1 MSAFYAIVIDAAA
14 RFGKTALKGGRNRMA
29 GERVGNSQPRRAN
42 GAALVV
48 GGSGALGSEICRRLA
63 PEYESVFFTFRSN
76 VKAAEALRAELEGTV
91 RVGCK
96 ALDVRDRAAVESAI
110 GDAVSGYGPLETVVF
125 ASGVSIEQP
134 FVSQI
139 TAEQWR
145 EVIESELLGFTNVVA
160 AALPIFRAQKRG
172 SFVNIGTFATRWYPP
187 GDALSAVPKAG
198 TEVLCRAVAR
208 EEGRNGIRANVV
220 APGIIEAGIGAK
232 LMEGTFTSEV
242 WEQQRKRVPLRQFGQ
257 PSDIAEAVAF
267 LASERARYVTGVTLI
282 VDGGMHL

>member
-1 MSAFYAIVIDAAA
+1 M
-14 RFGKTALKGGRNRMA
+14 T
-29 GERVGNSQPRRAN
+29 GEREGISQPRRTD

-63 PEYESVFFTFRSN
+63 LDYERIFFTFRSN
-76 VKAAEALRAELEGTV
+76 VTAAETLAAELEDTAQTA
-91 RVGCK
+91 CK
-96 ALDVRDRAAVESAI
+96 ALDVRDRTAVEKVI
-110 GDAVSGYGPLETVVF
+110 GEVASGHGPLETVVF

-134 FVSQI
+134 FVSAI
-139 TAEQWR
+139 TADQWR

-208 EEGRNGIRANVV
+208 EEGRYNIRANVV

-232 LMEGTFTSEV
+232 LMASTFTPEI
-242 WEQQRKRVPLRQFGQ
+242 WEQQRKRVPLRQFGR
-257 PSDIAEAVAF
+257 PADIAEAAAF
-267 LASERARYVTGVTLI
+267 LASERARYITGVTLI

>member
-1 MSAFYAIVIDAAA
+1 MAKE
-14 RFGKTALKGGRNRMA
+14 RKGS
-29 GERVGNSQPRRAN
+29 SQPRRTD
-42 GAALVV
+42 GTALVV

-63 PEYESVFFTFRSN
+63 LDYESIFFTFRSN
-76 VKAAEALRAELEGTV
+76 VKAAETLMAELTNTA
-91 RVGCK
+91 RAACK
-96 ALDVRDRAAVESAI
+96 ALDVRDRAAVESVI
-110 GDAVSGYGPLETVVF
+110 GDAASDCGPLETVVF

-134 FVSQI
+134 FVSEI
-139 TAEQWR
+139 TADQWR
-145 EVIESELLGFTNVVA
+145 EVIESELLGFTSVVA

-208 EEGRNGIRANVV
+208 EEGRHNIRANVV
-220 APGIIEAGIGAK
+220 APGIIDAGIGAK
-232 LMEGTFTSEV
+232 LMEDTFTPEI
-242 WEQQRKRVPLRQFGQ
+242 WEQQRKRVPLRQFGR
-257 PSDIAEAVAF
+257 PADIAEAVAF